1 MATLLQRTATQT
13 TSSAP
18 RRDARQML
26 EVAARAQL
34 SGAVLQPHPAD
45 HTVDPFSRVADF
57 SLECE
62 TLRVVKFEPAPADN
76 SEYW

>member
-1 MATLLQRTATQT
+1 MATLVQAATAQL
-13 TSSAP
+13 SPAP
-18 RRDARQML
+18 RRDARRML

-34 SGAVLQPHPAD
+34 SGAVARPHPAD
-45 HTVDPFSRVADF
+45 HTADPFSRVADF

-62 TLRVVKFEPAPADN
+62 TLKVVKFEPAPVDD